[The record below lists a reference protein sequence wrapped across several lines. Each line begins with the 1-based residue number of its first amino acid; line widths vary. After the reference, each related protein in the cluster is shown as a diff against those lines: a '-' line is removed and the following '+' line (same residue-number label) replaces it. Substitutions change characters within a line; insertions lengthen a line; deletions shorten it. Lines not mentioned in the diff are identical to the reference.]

1 MKIERHV
8 QFVADVY
15 TFHVHVWSVWY
26 FEENGFEG
34 GREGGRGGGFTIFEI
49 AYLWEKY
56 VSDLKN
62 DRTRGNL
69 KYHIVG

>member
-1 MKIERHV
+1 M
-8 QFVADVY
+8 Y
-15 TFHVHVWSVWY
+15 TLFM
-26 FEENGFEG
+26 FMFDQCDILKKTDLRG
-34 GREGGRGGGFTIFEI
+34 GGGFTIFEI

>member
-1 MKIERHV
+1 M
-8 QFVADVY
+8 Y
-15 TFHVHVWSVWY
+15 TLFM
-26 FEENGFEG
+26 FMFDQCDILKKTDL
-34 GREGGRGGGFTIFEI
+34 REGGRGGFTIFEI